1 MNELANKILYDPVVG
16 KIILAVLLSLI
27 ILAISKIIQ
36 KNISKFVKDTSSN
49 YRIRKFINFFGF
61 ILIIIAI
68 SIIYS
73 NLLGGLTVA
82 LGVTGAGIAF
92 ALQEVIASIAGWV
105 ALVFGKFYKVGDRVL
120 LGGIKGD
127 VIDIGIFRTTLMECG
142 DWIKGNLYNG
152 RVVRIANSFVF
163 KEPVYNYSADFPF
176 LWDEIV
182 LPIRYGS
189 DVEFTKNTFMEIAER
204 LVGEY
209 AKNSVVA
216 WKELVNKYMLENA
229 KVEPMVTIEATEN
242 WINFTIRYIVNYK
255 QRRITK
261 HNLFVEILKGV
272 EQSAGKII
280 IAGSTLEIIDGSKIS
295 VKQEV

>member
-1 MNELANKILYDPVVG
+1 MEESIQNILYDPVLG
-16 KIILAVLLSLI
+16 KIILAIFLSLI
-27 ILAISKIIQ
+27 IVSISKVIQ
-36 KNISKFVKDTSSN
+36 KNISKFVKDSSSN
-49 YRIRKFINFFGF
+49 YRIRKFVNFFGF
-61 ILIIIAI
+61 ILIIITI
-68 SIIYS
+68 SVIYS
-73 NLLGGLTVA
+73 NQLGGLTVA

-127 VIDIGIFRTTLMECG
+127 VIDIGIFRTTIMECG
-142 DWIKGNLYNG
+142 DWIKGDLYNG
-152 RVVRIANSFVF
+152 RVARIANSFVF

-189 DVEFTKNTFMEIAER
+189 DLDYSSNAFLSIANR

-209 AKNSVVA
+209 AKTSVLA
-216 WKELVNKYMLENA
+216 WKELVNKFMIENA
-229 KVEPMVTIEATEN
+229 KVDPMVTIDANEN
-242 WINFTIRYIVNYK
+242 WINFTIRYIVDYK
-255 QRRITK
+255 LRRTTK
-261 HNLFVEILKGV
+261 HNLFVEILKEV
-272 EQSAGKII
+272 EQSEGKII

-295 VKQEV
+295 VKQEI

>member
-1 MNELANKILYDPVVG
+1 MYELIQKILNDPVLG
-16 KIILAVLLSLI
+16 KIVLAILLSLLI
-27 ILAISKIIQ
+27 VSLSKIIQ
-36 KNISKFVKDTSSN
+36 RNISKFVKDSSSN
-49 YRIRKFINFFGF
+49 YRIRKFVNFFGF
-61 ILIIIAI
+61 ILIIITI

-73 NLLGGLTVA
+73 NQLGGLTVA

-127 VIDIGIFRTTLMECG
+127 VIDIGIFRTTIMECG
-142 DWIKGNLYNG
+142 DWIKGDLYNG

-189 DVEFTKNTFMEIAER
+189 DIDYTSSTFLSVANR

-209 AKNSVVA
+209 AKNSDIA
-216 WKELVNKYMLENA
+216 WKELVSKFMIENA
-229 KVEPMVTIEATEN
+229 KVDPTVTIEANEN
-242 WINFTIRYIVNYK
+242 WINFTIRYIVDYK
-255 QRRITK
+255 LRRTTK
-261 HNLFVEILKGV
+261 HNLYLEILKEV
-272 EQSAGKII
+272 EQSDSKII
-280 IAGSTLEIIDGSKIS
+280 IAGATLEIIDGSKIS

>member
-1 MNELANKILYDPVVG
+1 MEESLQKILYDPIIG
-16 KIILAVLLSLI
+16 KIILAVLLSLLI
-27 ILAISKIIQ
+27 ISITKIVQ
-36 KNISKFVKDTSSN
+36 KNISKFVKDSSSN
-49 YRIRKFINFFGF
+49 YRVRKFINFFGF
-61 ILIIIAI
+61 ILIIITI

-73 NLLGGLTVA
+73 NQLGGLTVA

-105 ALVFGKFYKVGDRVL
+105 ALVFGKFYKVGDRIL

-127 VIDIGIFRTTLMECG
+127 VIDIGIFRTTIMECG
-142 DWIKGNLYNG
+142 DWIKGDLYNG

-176 LWDEIV
+176 LWDEII

-189 DVEFTKNTFMEIAER
+189 DIDYTSKTFLRIADR

-209 AKNSVVA
+209 AKNSDLA
-216 WKELVNKYMLENA
+216 WKDLVNKFMIENA
-229 KVEPMVTIEATEN
+229 KVDPMVTIEANEN
-242 WINFTIRYIVNYK
+242 WINFTIRYIVDYK
-255 QRRITK
+255 QRRTTK
-261 HNLFVEILKGV
+261 HNLFVEILKEVGL
-272 EQSAGKII
+272 SAGKII
-280 IAGSTLEIIDGSKIS
+280 IAGSTLEIIEGSKIS